1 MKKIGII
8 PVGKYRW
15 QWNFVR
21 ILIGKSRW
29 PLMLFI
35 YLSLSNCLHGFI
47 YCHLFFKLSN
57 IFKKINIKGPYISS
71 CRIMSFIYISNYRP
85 NLYSLFLSWKHGSFC
100 DPEKNWVQNMECK
113 KQGPKNRVIVTQK
126 EKAPGCLFSFWI
138 TMTLFFSHSFL
149 HPIFYTPF
157 LSSRP

>member
-1 MKKIGII
+1 MNRLLTMTKILLQMMSKNYLQNYLPKAFLYLRSGKKIGII

-47 YCHLFFKLSN
+47 YCQLFFKLSN

-71 CRIMSFIYISNYRP
+71 CRIMSFIYIFNYRP
-85 NLYSLFLSWKHGSFC
+85 NLYSLFLS
-100 DPEKNWVQNMECK
+100 
-113 KQGPKNRVIVTQK
+113 
-126 EKAPGCLFSFWI
+126 
-138 TMTLFFSHSFL
+138 
-149 HPIFYTPF
+149 
-157 LSSRP
+157 

>member
-8 PVGKYRW
+8 PLGKYRW

-71 CRIMSFIYISNYRP
+71 CRIMIFIYISNYRP
-85 NLYSLFLSWKHGSFC
+85 SQSVLTILVLKTWVILWPWKKH
-100 DPEKNWVQNMECK
+100 WVQNMECK
-113 KQGPKNRVIVTQK
+113 KQGPKNRVQKTGSLLLKRRRRQAFSDVTNRFI
-126 EKAPGCLFSFWI
+126 GI
-138 TMTLFFSHSFL
+138 
-149 HPIFYTPF
+149 
-157 LSSRP
+157 R

>member
-8 PVGKYRW
+8 PVGKYRC

-85 NLYSLFLSWKHGSFC
+85 SQSVLTILVLKTWVILWPWKKKLGPKYGVQKAGS
-100 DPEKNWVQNMECK
+100 K
-113 KQGPKNRVIVTQK
+113 KQGHCYSKR
-126 EKAPGCLFSFWI
+126 EGARR
-138 TMTLFFSHSFL
+138 FL
-149 HPIFYTPF
+149 M
-157 LSSRP
+157 SRTGS